1 MSCRSILCVLLRVKP
16 PTIFQLWRASFSI
29 AFIAVHIQRHM
40 RVSIHAW
47 YYEQFY
53 SYYRV
58 TARIDANTFDQICVH
73 MMLKYSISFFS
84 PLYTIPMFNIH
95 GIFCKEASAS
105 TAEAAV
111 IFFFELLLLLLWIA
125 NQWYQLTHSSY
136 AHHKITTKSQT
147 FHNQKLLNYFHV

>member
-1 MSCRSILCVLLRVKP
+1 MTHAYDSQRHSSGCSSILCMLLRVKP

-29 AFIAVHIQRHM
+29 AFIAVHIQRYT

-58 TARIDANTFDQICVH
+58 TARIDANTFDQICVR
-73 MMLKYSISFFS
+73 MMLKYSISFFP
-84 PLYTIPMFNIH
+84 PLYTIPMLNIH
-95 GIFCKEASAS
+95 GMFCMDKEASAS

-111 IFFFELLLLLLWIA
+111 IFSNCCCFCYEL
-125 NQWYQLTHSSY
+125 
-136 AHHKITTKSQT
+136 QT
-147 FHNQKLLNYFHV
+147 NGTS